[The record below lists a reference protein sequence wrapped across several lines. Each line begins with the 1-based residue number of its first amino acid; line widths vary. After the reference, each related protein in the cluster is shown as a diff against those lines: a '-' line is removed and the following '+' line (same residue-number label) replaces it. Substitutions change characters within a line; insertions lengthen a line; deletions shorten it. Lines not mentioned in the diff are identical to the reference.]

1 MRQVRPFEPR
11 DAEALAALF
20 VAYMDELFSRPSAM
34 TADILLRDGQ
44 GSHFSLLLAVDKADR
59 PIGFAAWRWDYDLH
73 HAMRGGDIPDLFVAH
88 PYRGRALAI
97 RLVAA
102 VARAVRE
109 QGGTFIKGEVLTDDL
124 KRVRL
129 LRRMT
134 IGFPGESVYVS
145 GRAFRELADLAD
157 ADLKTLVAK
166 LPASEASR
174 QP

>member
-1 MRQVRPFEPR
+1 MRQIRRFQPR
-11 DAEALAALF
+11 DAEALATLF
-20 VAYMDELFSRPSAM
+20 VAYMDELFRRPSAM

-44 GSHFSLLLAVDKADR
+44 GCHFSVLLAVDRADR
-59 PIGFAAWRWDYDLH
+59 PVGFAAWRWDYDLH
-73 HAMRGGDIPDLFVAH
+73 HPMRGGDIPDLFVAR

-109 QGGTFIKGEVLTDDL
+109 QGGTFIKGEVLADDL
-124 KRVRL
+124 KRVRQ
-129 LRRMT
+129 RMT